1 MVIANQKIKNGG
13 HIALKKDTV
22 FIKKKKKK
30 TRGEKACI
38 SPGNPVTRELPGS
51 PILKAGFSP
60 EPSARAASA
69 LPLRF

>member
-30 TRGEKACI
+30 D
-38 SPGNPVTRELPGS
+38 
-51 PILKAGFSP
+51 
-60 EPSARAASA
+60 
-69 LPLRF
+69 